1 MKRLITLSII
11 TFAINSG
18 YAMENR
24 QTPPPLPPRPHYTGS
39 QQQPTLD
46 QLRQQAAQ
54 NQQYINQNQQYIY
67 NQQQQMQYQA
77 YNQQPQQPSQLDQLV
92 NHQLN
97 AHRQRADAYKKRSW
111 LSKVCLAFKRV
122 ATAL

>member
-24 QTPPPLPPRPHYTGS
+24 QTPPALPPRPHYAGS
-39 QQQPTLD
+39 QQPTLD

-54 NQQYINQNQQYIY
+54 NQQHINQNQQYIH

-77 YNQQPQQPSQLDQLV
+77 YHQQQPQQPSQLDQLV
-92 NHQLN
+92 NHQLD

-111 LSKVCLAFKRV
+111 LSKVCLALKFSI
-122 ATAL
+122 